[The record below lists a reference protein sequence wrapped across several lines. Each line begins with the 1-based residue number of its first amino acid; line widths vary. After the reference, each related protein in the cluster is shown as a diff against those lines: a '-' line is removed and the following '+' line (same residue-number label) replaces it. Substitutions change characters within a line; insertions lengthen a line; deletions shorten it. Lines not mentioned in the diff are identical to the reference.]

1 MKTYTLTPAGKKFAA
16 ATDPKTH
23 AGAVVTAVKKLKRAT
38 SAEIVAEVEKMKLD
52 SKMDI
57 RKAVS
62 FMLFDLGK
70 RRGILKSA

>member
-16 ATDPKTH
+16 TTDPTTH
-23 AGAVVTAVKKLKRAT
+23 AGAVVTAVKKLKKAT
-38 SAEIVAEVEKMKLD
+38 SAEIVAEVEKMRLE